1 MRKSLNKV
9 NKTLINCLIWHF
21 CFLSPDFYFPF
32 QTISPEKKG
41 IPRTA
46 FPPPAPRVLDR
57 GMASHTDVDIVNLH
71 SVTLA
76 KNGVQSLLHGFVV
89 QR

>member
-9 NKTLINCLIWHF
+9 NETLINCLIWHF

-32 QTISPEKKG
+32 QTISPEKRG
-41 IPRTA
+41 YRGRLSRPRLPEFSTGG
-46 FPPPAPRVLDR
+46 L
-57 GMASHTDVDIVNLH
+57 HTDVDIVDGPT
-71 SVTLA
+71 VTLA